1 MKLLVFLVLW
11 VVLGCIGFCI
21 MAVIDM
27 RGEEYNKDI
36 FKEKGY
42 DLFGLII
49 CMGTGGLAFI
59 ISVIELKTYNT
70 EFNFT
75 RLLYKIAN
83 IGLNKKEKDGE

>member
-27 RGEEYNKDI
+27 RGEEANKDI

-49 CMGTGGLAFI
+49 CI
-59 ISVIELKTYNT
+59 
-70 EFNFT
+70 
-75 RLLYKIAN
+75 
-83 IGLNKKEKDGE
+83 